1 MGDEI
6 EEARESGRERG
17 RRKEERRVMRKGVG
31 KLGGKRKKGYSEE
44 EGKEDGGR
52 KRRSK
57 DLGKEK
63 GIVAH
68 PLFPPTNLLI
78 RTPPPHLSYPL
89 RFLVSL
95 PREF

>member
-31 KLGGKRKKGYSEE
+31 KLGGKRKKGYSKE

-52 KRRSK
+52 IRRSK
-57 DLGKEK
+57 DIGKEK
-63 GIVAH
+63 GSCSPIVSSDK
-68 PLFPPTNLLI
+68 PIDQNPSSSSLI
-78 RTPPPHLSYPL
+78 SSPFSC
-89 RFLVSL
+89 L
-95 PREF
+95 PS